1 MNGPVLPDP
10 ILPQSPRTNDIP
22 DIRSSAGSPHQDR
35 HQDRSLGQYFCIEVF
50 AGSGKLTAALRSL
63 GLRDSFGVDLKLPD
77 HLRSPIVKYDLL
89 KPDHVKLVQDLIAS
103 EFCIYVHFAPPCG
116 TSSRARLIQ
125 RKGRWNPPIVRTER
139 HPDGIPDLT
148 GSLKARVQAAN
159 ELYQVTCFLV
169 EFCLQHKKYFSVE
182 NPGRSFMWATKPFVQ
197 LLNKFPLYEV
207 LFHHCRYGSSRR
219 KLTKFLHNIPTFQQ
233 LELMCDNQHQHE
245 PWGQDPAGHWR
256 TSEETTYPWELC
268 RAIAAKLATQLEKDG
283 ISCTPPVFALQEASL
298 NTMRAATDLQPRRG
312 LPPMVPEFKAILPH
326 PTAQPLPPCARKL
339 STHPGGSGASV
350 NNKVDSENKVTIGVH
365 FNPEEFVQKAL
376 EVGHP
381 TRLRSFFPDE
391 MEEVV
396 KHCLNQ
402 TPARLSQDRTEEIK
416 RWIHLK
422 QSLASEETS
431 NKELMSDRRKD
442 ILGSKNLALFN
453 RLLKD
458 AGHGDVDLVKQLAE
472 GFDLTGSLP
481 ESNVFSRKVR
491 PAAMSCEDLRRI
503 ADMSRES
510 MLQMVK
516 SSGDADLDSQLYAA
530 TMKEVSK
537 GFLIGPINPEDL
549 PSGSTLTRRFGVF
562 QKNKTRPIDDYKAS
576 FVNSSVSQTETAT
589 VHTVDHVASMI
600 ACILRQ
606 SETRSLRPE
615 LVAKTW
621 DLADAYKQ
629 IPLSDQAFSQDAYL
643 VVFCPAT
650 NKAEVFQQKVLPFG
664 SVASVTAFLRV
675 AHGIWKLGNKLLKLM
690 WTSCFDDFFSIT
702 NATIAKHTDLVI
714 AAMFDLLGWK
724 LSVDKLV
731 DYNTICKVLGMEF
744 DFRMS
749 GAGLTTVNNTADRVR
764 ELCEQLDSIL
774 ELGKLKKSDGERLRG
789 RLQFASG
796 QLFGR
801 SARNNLRVLSKHISS
816 NRLHLCNDTVTAL
829 NSLRHQLR
837 SNLPRTIRGPMSD
850 HIHIYVDASFD
861 LENYS
866 GVGGVAYSSD
876 GTILGYFSEEI
887 SKPFILAAMSTDQHT
902 MIQELEMLA
911 LLIAVS
917 VWCPG
922 QAGKRMVAFTDS
934 ESVRGSF
941 LKTWSGNDPSSKLL
955 RQIFLLEEAHSCHVW
970 LERVPS
976 QSNPSD
982 FLSRSQVAH
991 WFGHERTRVDTTK
1004 LWEQSATC
1012 MG

>member
-1 MNGPVLPDP
+1 
-10 ILPQSPRTNDIP
+10 
-22 DIRSSAGSPHQDR
+22 
-35 HQDRSLGQYFCIEVF
+35 
-50 AGSGKLTAALRSL
+50 
-63 GLRDSFGVDLKLPD
+63 
-77 HLRSPIVKYDLL
+77 
-89 KPDHVKLVQDLIAS
+89 
-103 EFCIYVHFAPPCG
+103 
-116 TSSRARLIQ
+116 
-125 RKGRWNPPIVRTER
+125 
-139 HPDGIPDLT
+139 
-148 GSLKARVQAAN
+148 
-159 ELYQVTCFLV
+159 
-169 EFCLQHKKYFSVE
+169 
-182 NPGRSFMWATKPFVQ
+182 
-197 LLNKFPLYEV
+197 
-207 LFHHCRYGSSRR
+207 
-219 KLTKFLHNIPTFQQ
+219 
-233 LELMCDNQHQHE
+233 
-245 PWGQDPAGHWR
+245 
-256 TSEETTYPWELC
+256 
-268 RAIAAKLATQLEKDG
+268 
-283 ISCTPPVFALQEASL
+283 
-298 NTMRAATDLQPRRG
+298 
-312 LPPMVPEFKAILPH
+312 MVPEFKAILPH
-326 PTAQPLPPCARKL
+326 PRAQPLPPCARKL

-381 TRLRSFFPDE
+381 TRLHSFFPDE

-850 HIHIYVDASFD
+850 HIYIYVDASFD

>member
-1 MNGPVLPDP
+1 
-10 ILPQSPRTNDIP
+10 
-22 DIRSSAGSPHQDR
+22 
-35 HQDRSLGQYFCIEVF
+35 
-50 AGSGKLTAALRSL
+50 
-63 GLRDSFGVDLKLPD
+63 
-77 HLRSPIVKYDLL
+77 
-89 KPDHVKLVQDLIAS
+89 
-103 EFCIYVHFAPPCG
+103 
-116 TSSRARLIQ
+116 
-125 RKGRWNPPIVRTER
+125 
-139 HPDGIPDLT
+139 
-148 GSLKARVQAAN
+148 
-159 ELYQVTCFLV
+159 
-169 EFCLQHKKYFSVE
+169 
-182 NPGRSFMWATKPFVQ
+182 
-197 LLNKFPLYEV
+197 
-207 LFHHCRYGSSRR
+207 
-219 KLTKFLHNIPTFQQ
+219 
-233 LELMCDNQHQHE
+233 MC
-245 PWGQDPAGHWR
+245 
-256 TSEETTYPWELC
+256 
-268 RAIAAKLATQLEKDG
+268 K
-283 ISCTPPVFALQEASL
+283 
-298 NTMRAATDLQPRRG
+298 
-312 LPPMVPEFKAILPH
+312 
-326 PTAQPLPPCARKL
+326 
-339 STHPGGSGASV
+339 
-350 NNKVDSENKVTIGVH
+350 
-365 FNPEEFVQKAL
+365 KAL

-381 TRLRSFFPDE
+381 TRLHSFFPDE

-396 KHCLNQ
+396 RHCLNQ

-431 NKELMSDRRKD
+431 YKELMSDRRRD
-442 ILGSKNLALFN
+442 ILGSKNLTLFD

-503 ADMSRES
+503 ADMSREG

-516 SSGDADLDSQLYAA
+516 SSGDTDLDVQLYSA

-537 GFLIGPINPEDL
+537 GFLIGPISPEDL

-606 SETRSLRPE
+606 TETRSLKPD

-690 WTSCFDDFFSIT
+690 RTSYFDDFFSIT
-702 NATIAKHTDLVI
+702 NAAIAKHTDLVI

-731 DYNTICKVLGMEF
+731 DYNTICKVLGVEF

-774 ELGKLKKSDGERLRG
+774 ELGKLNKGDGERLRG

-816 NRLHLCNDTVTAL
+816 NRLQLCNDTVTAL
-829 NSLRHQLR
+829 DSLRHQLR

-866 GVGGVAYSSD
+866 GVGGVAFSSD

-887 SKPFILAAMSTDQHT
+887 SKTFILAAMSADQHT

-922 QAGKRMVAFTDS
+922 HIGKRIVAFTDS

-955 RQIFLLEEAHSCHVW
+955 RQIFLLEETHSCHVW

-982 FLSRSQVAH
+982 VLSRSQVAH
-991 WFGHERTRVDTTK
+991 WFGHERIRVDTTK